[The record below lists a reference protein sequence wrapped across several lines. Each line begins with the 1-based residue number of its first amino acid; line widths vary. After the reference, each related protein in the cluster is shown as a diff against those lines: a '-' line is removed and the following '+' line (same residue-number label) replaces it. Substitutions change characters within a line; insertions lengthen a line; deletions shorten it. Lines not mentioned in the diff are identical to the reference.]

1 VPRFFCPA
9 PLHLGLSL
17 DLPAETT
24 RHIQV
29 LRLQPGSFVTLFNGQ
44 AGEYGACV
52 LEMTRNSVLARIDTH
67 DAIERESPVVS
78 QLVLGMPANERMDWL
93 VEKATE
99 LGVSR
104 ITPLM
109 TAHGVLRLDTER
121 AHKRQLHWLGI
132 AQSACA
138 QSGRNTVPSIDVPQS
153 WKEWVRGFPATSPQH
168 KWVLSLGT
176 QAVALPRLKPEV
188 KTNVVLLSGP
198 EGGLSREE
206 ESQSFELG
214 FMPVSLGSRVLRAET
229 APLAVLAG
237 WL

>member
-1 VPRFFCPA
+1 MPRFFCPA

-29 LRLQPGSFVTLFNGQ
+29 LRLQPGSLVTLFNGQ
-44 AGEYGACV
+44 GGEYGACV

-67 DAIERESPVVS
+67 DAIERESLVESQVVI
-78 QLVLGMPANERMDWL
+78 GMPANERMDWL

-109 TAHGVLRLDTER
+109 TAHGVLRLSPER
-121 AHKRQLHWLGI
+121 ALKRQLHWQGI

-138 QSGRNTVPSIDVPQS
+138 QSGRNTLPNIDVPQS
-153 WKEWVRGFPATSPQH
+153 WSEWVSGLATTKPQH
-168 KWVLSLGT
+168 QWVLSLNA
-176 QAVALPRLKPEV
+176 QAIALPRLNPDE
-188 KTNVVLLSGP
+188 KTGVVLLSGP

-206 ESQSFELG
+206 EFQSIELG
-214 FMPVSLGSRVLRAET
+214 FVPVSLGSRVLRAET
-229 APLAVLAG
+229 APLAVLSA